1 MILVDTHTHLD
12 SPARR
17 GELPALLRRA
27 AEAQVGWMIAI
38 GTDPGDW
45 DLNRDLARENPGS
58 IRYTVGI
65 HPCSLPDDWEG
76 AVGRIAAFWD
86 GSGGAAP
93 VAGAAGCLG
102 ERGRRTLELELR
114 PRPAAGDGGIDIR
127 ISSRNSCQPIA
138 ILDP

>member
-1 MILVDTHTHLD
+1 MSAMATTLREAAAKFNRVLKTPPESRDWAVPAMILVDTHTHLD

-38 GTDPGDW
+38 GTDPDDW
-45 DLNRDLARENPGS
+45 HLNRDLAREHPAR

-76 AVGRIAAFWD
+76 A
-86 GSGGAAP
+86 S
-93 VAGAAGCLG
+93 C
-102 ERGRRTLELELR
+102 RTEEWF
-114 PRPAAGDGGIDIR
+114 
-127 ISSRNSCQPIA
+127 
-138 ILDP
+138 